1 MIESASE
8 FVRLRTSENPDEYH
22 RAAHD
27 VASDE
32 VWSDVLASYPEMA
45 FWVAHNKTISLCIME
60 ILADSPD
67 EDARLMLAMKRKCP
81 HHLLRR
87 LALDKNES
95 VRYAVAVNKK
105 TPLDIL
111 QILSSDEWETCA
123 SNARSRI
130 NQLGS
135 G

>member
-1 MIESASE
+1 MMESASE
-8 FVRLRTSENPDEYH
+8 FVRLRTSENPVEYH

-32 VWSDVLASYPEMA
+32 VWAEVITSYPEMA
-45 FWVAHNKTISLCIME
+45 KWVAHNKTISVCIME
-60 ILADSPD
+60 ILVDSPD
-67 EDARLMLAMKRKCP
+67 DGVRSMLARKRKCP

-123 SNARSRI
+123 SNAHSRLS
-130 NQLGS
+130 QLGS